1 MALKTIQL
9 IDSHPARSDQY
20 KHEFSALGY
29 NLISYAGFQDYHHD
43 AYAAGTFLY
52 IINYADMVSQERQLV
67 LDFFRDNQKKAV
79 VITGVPLDAAKRLAF
94 YDLGARRVF
103 DDSYSLHDIIQ
114 ILSAQMVMLSEKQ
127 KSHRFLL
134 RGNLEEA
141 SLVRLINNLSREN
154 RSGIIKIVTEENS
167 GKIILHNG
175 RLDDAQVGLMRGE
188 EAFLHML
195 FWSSGNYNFTSATDQ
210 AAGSVITM
218 SNIGLFLMAEQ
229 IRTRFIEQMQI
240 FGSRFTVVQL
250 INRGDVLQG
259 LAPVYQKLVDFLSQ
273 PKPLY
278 KALENPFLP
287 CYRTLDFLV
296 GLKSAGN
303 LQIQDP
309 VFSESRTKTKEAPPV
324 PAAGGILSADEI
336 SQLRQNLQLT
346 RQKKA
351 KLIVIGS
358 AASGK
363 DALFRSLSGSG
374 NEPTGSINYQ
384 FKQVLL
390 TPDLELTV
398 IGLNLEQSALTQ
410 LDLLSQD
417 LNALVF
423 MLSSQDQSRFEY
435 QNYLLNQVLNKLDV
449 PALAAVSDCQDKMEC
464 DRVSA
469 QFILPRPIT
478 WSAFDSSG
486 GNILGRLLA
495 SIREPEKSKKETVSD
510 QMEEQSA

>member
-9 IDSHPARSDQY
+9 IDSHKTRSDQF
-20 KHEFSALGY
+20 KHEFSAQGY
-29 NLISYAGFQDYHHD
+29 NLISYSGFQEFQHD
-43 AYAAGTFLY
+43 AYAANTFLY
-52 IINYADMVSQERQLV
+52 IVNYSDMVSQERQIV
-67 LDFFRDNQKKAV
+67 LDFFRDNQKKAI
-79 VITGVPLDAAKRLAF
+79 VITDVPADAAKRLAF

-103 DDSYSLHDIIQ
+103 DDSHFLNDIIR
-114 ILSAQMVMLSEKQ
+114 ILSNQLALLSEKQ
-127 KSHRFLL
+127 KSHRFVL

-195 FWSSGNYNFTSATDQ
+195 FWIKGSYSFTAAADQ

-218 SNIGLFLMAEQ
+218 SNIGLFLMAEK
-229 IRTRFIEQMQI
+229 IRSRFSEQMQI
-240 FGSRFTVVQL
+240 FGSRHTVIQL
-250 INRGDVLQG
+250 INRGDVVPG
-259 LAPVYQKLVDFLSQ
+259 LTPVYLKLADFLSQ
-273 PKPLY
+273 PRPLY

-296 GLKSAGN
+296 RLKTEGN

-309 VFSESRTKTKEAPPV
+309 VFSGSRTKSKDETPV
-324 PAAGGILSADEI
+324 SSTSGILSPDEI
-336 SQLRQNLQLT
+336 TLLKQNLQIT

-351 KLIVIGS
+351 KLIIIGS
-358 AASGK
+358 SASGK
-363 DALFRSLSGSG
+363 DTLFRSLGSSADELG
-374 NEPTGSINYQ
+374 GPVNYQ
-384 FKQVLL
+384 LKEVRLA
-390 TPDLELTV
+390 PDLELAV

-423 MLSSQDQSRFEY
+423 MLSSQDQSHFEY

-449 PALAAVSDCQDKMEC
+449 PALAAVSDCRDEIEC
-464 DRVSA
+464 ARISS
-469 QFILPRPIT
+469 QFILPRAVT
-478 WSAFDSSG
+478 WSAFESSPDRM
-486 GNILGRLLA
+486 LGRLLN
-495 SIREPEKSKKETVSD
+495 SIRAPQKNKRETVSD